1 MERKRSKG
9 QRHNPQEY
17 LQKTIGRIIV
27 VLDDTSRKSEKALLY
42 AAGLSRMCGA
52 SVIILCPMEVPLT
65 YPAAPM
71 EPGVVPI
78 LPARAWD
85 QIEDQAEAALQE
97 ARITI
102 ANFGVRAEGK
112 IIEVGGGISAA
123 ISRVTEDES
132 DLILVTGSEAHGI
145 TRLFQKNTAAELVRH
160 AMCPVLV
167 VRD

>member
-1 MERKRSKG
+1 MEGKRSKG
-9 QRHNPQEY
+9 QRLNPQDF

-52 SVIILCPMEVPLT
+52 SVILLCPMEVPLT

-71 EPGVVPI
+71 APGVVPV

-85 QIEDQAEAALQE
+85 RIEDQAEAVLQE
-97 ARITI
+97 AKTNI
-102 ANFGVRAEGK
+102 ASLGVRAEGK
-112 IIEVGGGISAA
+112 IVEVGGGIGAA
-123 ISRVTEDES
+123 ISSMAEDES

-145 TRLFQKNTAAELVRH
+145 ARLFQKDIAAELVRH
-160 AMCPVLV
+160 AKCPVLV
-167 VRD
+167 VRN